1 MYFPRKAKQC
11 QHCEVLKN
19 SVLPAEIND
28 SVRLQDMVYNL
39 LSCQSASEVDT
50 NPFDGIPKD
59 YHIFGIICIIYIF
72 KEFFESK
79 IDDSP
84 LHKTRSFSLKL
95 SSVTVTK
102 SAGNC

>member
-39 LSCQSASEVDT
+39 LSFQSAPEVDT

-59 YHIFGIICIIYIF
+59 YHTFGLICIIYIF
-72 KEFFESK
+72 KEVFESK
-79 IDDSP
+79 IDDSQ
-84 LHKTRSFSLKL
+84 LHKTRSFSLRI
-95 SSVTVTK
+95 SSVNVTK